1 MKCREEQLDVLE
13 KRYNVCHKERDELN
27 EKLIESEKFHGTVM
41 GILNEMVDEWDENDP
56 QETSH
61 KEEMNRVVDAMKRE
75 TVGMRGKMD
84 CRWLHWVIV

>member
-1 MKCREEQLDVLE
+1 MWLLDMASLTNKNEALDRHVKDLWDSREWMMCREEQLDVLE

-56 QETSH
+56 
-61 KEEMNRVVDAMKRE
+61 
-75 TVGMRGKMD
+75 
-84 CRWLHWVIV
+84 

>member
-27 EKLIESEKFHGTVM
+27 EKLIESEKF
-41 GILNEMVDEWDENDP
+41 
-56 QETSH
+56 QTSH